1 MNLHGLLELLNA
13 LTFEVCKPHDFLP
26 QSHAAVSLSIPLGFV
41 HPFEALQ
48 TFFMHGAINSYLRMI
63 LEISVHPQHLKG
75 KRSYLLLCIGFFT
88 KKTVELLLSL
98 FYRSR

>member
-1 MNLHGLLELLNA
+1 MHGLLELLNA

-48 TFFMHGAINSYLRMI
+48 TFFMHGAINSYLRKD
-63 LEISVHPQHLKG
+63 LRNISASPTLK
-75 KRSYLLLCIGFFT
+75 RE
-88 KKTVELLLSL
+88 KKLSAAMHRL
-98 FYRSR
+98 FYKKNC